1 MLNVV
6 AEKRV
11 SEGPLPFGMF
21 EMREERNRYKTH
33 HQNRDR
39 ERQRKDV
46 NETDKR
52 NRNQPPVGGSE
63 RGPIHHG
70 T

>member
-1 MLNVV
+1 MLYVV

-11 SEGPLPFGMF
+11 QRVHCHFGIF
-21 EMREERNRYKTH
+21 EMREKRNPYKTH
-33 HQNRDR
+33 HQNRD
-39 ERQRKDV
+39 RQRKDV

-52 NRNQPPVGGSE
+52 NTSQPPVGGSE
-63 RGPIHHG
+63 RGSIHHG